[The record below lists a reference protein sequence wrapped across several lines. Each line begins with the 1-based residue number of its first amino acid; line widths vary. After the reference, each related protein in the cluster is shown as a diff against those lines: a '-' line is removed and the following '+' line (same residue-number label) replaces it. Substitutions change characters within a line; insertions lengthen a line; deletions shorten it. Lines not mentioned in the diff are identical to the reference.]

1 MPLLPAGFALPPLP
15 YLLAIVLAG
24 GAVAVGLYRRDPAVS
39 DRLVLAL
46 VPWML
51 AGAWL
56 HVLYVVGAA
65 PDFVD
70 PLLGTPSAYLSTAV
84 LAGAVW
90 LGIDTAD
97 VRTETAFAV
106 AGAGFAALALA
117 VGLRS
122 GLADGTFAPAWPV
135 VAAAL
140 GVVLGLA
147 VWFGARRA
155 YPGVADAGAAGA
167 LAVVAHSVDGV
178 STAIGIDVLGAAE
191 RTPLSRA
198 IIEFGATL
206 PTADLLGSAWLFVLV
221 KLALGAGITALLA
234 ESVREAPRQGRLLL
248 VFVAAVGLGPG
259 AHNLLLFAITG

>member
-1 MPLLPAGFALPPLP
+1 MALLPAGFALPSLP

-24 GAVAVGLYRRDPAVS
+24 GAVAAALRQRDPAVS

-56 HVLYVVGAA
+56 HVLHVIGAA

-70 PLLGTPSAYLSTAV
+70 PLLGTPSAYLTTAI

-90 LGIDTAD
+90 LAADGLTLDTE
-97 VRTETAFAV
+97 R
-106 AGAGFAALALA
+106 GFAAGGTGLALLAFA
-117 VGLRS
+117 VGLRW
-122 GLADGTFAPAWPV
+122 GIIDGTFTPAWPAI
-135 VAAAL
+135 AAVL

-147 VWFGARRA
+147 VWSGLRRG
-155 YPGVADAGAAGA
+155 YPNVADAGAAGA
-167 LAVVAHSVDGV
+167 LAVVAHSVDAV